1 MRPSRRQLQPFV
13 RRWPAGRPSVTALL
27 VALSAGAFAAQ
38 FLVENL
44 LSGQPAQH
52 IFQHWLALDQTG
64 IASGYWWKFVS
75 FGLLHADPIHVLVNL
90 LLLYFAGREV
100 EPIVGPRHFAAIVLV
115 GNFVGGLVSFAA
127 LPAQPLVGI
136 SAGVAAALVA
146 FTTILPELEVTMN
159 LFFVIPLRLRA
170 KHLAYALV
178 AVCGLCWWTL
188 TALEMGPAGMI
199 AGALFGW
206 LYVKQLGF
214 GNPLI
219 FQRYIFEKR
228 QRAARFERMSP
239 EQFVRAEIDPILE
252 KIARHG
258 MKSLTRAERKILEQ
272 GSAKIAEKSTQN

>member
-1 MRPSRRQLQPFV
+1 MRPSRRQLQPFL

-44 LSGQPAQH
+44 LSGQPSQR
-52 IFQHWLALDQTG
+52 IFQHWLALDQAG
-64 IASGYWWKFVS
+64 IALGYWWKFLS
-75 FGLLHADPIHVLVNL
+75 FGLLHADPIHVVANL

-100 EPIVGPRHFAAIVLV
+100 EPIVGSRHFAAIFLV
-115 GNFVGGLVSFAA
+115 GNFVGGLVSFSAM
-127 LPAQPLVGI
+127 PDQTLVGI
-136 SAGVAAALVA
+136 SAGVAATLVA

-159 LFFVIPLRLRA
+159 LFFVVPLRLRA
-170 KHLAYALV
+170 KHLAYALL

-206 LYVKQLGF
+206 LYVKQLGY
-214 GNPLI
+214 GNPLV

-228 QRAARFERMSP
+228 QRAARLERMSP
-239 EQFVRAEIDPILE
+239 EQFVNLEIDPILE
-252 KIARHG
+252 KIAQYG

-272 GSAKIAEKSTQN
+272 GSAKVGEKSAQK

>member
-1 MRPSRRQLQPFV
+1 
-13 RRWPAGRPSVTALL
+13 

-52 IFQHWLALDQTG
+52 IFHYWLALDQSG
-64 IASGYWWKFVS
+64 IASGHWWKFLS
-75 FGLLHADPIHVLVNL
+75 FGLLHADPIHVLANL

-100 EPIVGPRHFAAIVLV
+100 EPIIGSRHFAAIVLV

-146 FTTILPELEVTMN
+146 FTTILPELEVTLH
-159 LFFVIPLRLRA
+159 LFFIIPLRLRA
-170 KHLAYALV
+170 KHLAYALL

-228 QRAARFERMSP
+228 QRAARLERMTP

-252 KIARHG
+252 KIAQHG

-272 GSAKIAEKSTQN
+272 GSAKIGEKAAQK